1 MVNPAVCMS
10 VQVSVPEP
18 SERVDRVLNGQTV
31 LSFQTVTSNW
41 ILGMVNEDLC
51 DDVGKN
57 GTRKKRRKEKKKKVN
72 K

>member
-41 ILGMVNEDLC
+41 ILGMVNEEFVRRC
-51 DDVGKN
+51 GKEWN
-57 GTRKKRRKEKKKKVN
+57 KEKKKEGK
-72 K
+72 KKKESK

>member
-18 SERVDRVLNGQTV
+18 SERADRVLNGQTV

-51 DDVGKN
+51 DDVGKEW
-57 GTRKKRRKEKKKKVN
+57 KKEEKKEGKKER